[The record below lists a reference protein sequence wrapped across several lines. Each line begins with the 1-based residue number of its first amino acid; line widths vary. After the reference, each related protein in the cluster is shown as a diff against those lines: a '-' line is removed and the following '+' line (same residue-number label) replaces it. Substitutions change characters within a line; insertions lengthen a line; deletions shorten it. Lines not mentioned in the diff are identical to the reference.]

1 MPVPLSLQVAKAP
14 AEVMLQVEQAT
25 GAFTVTGPKEQ
36 VPVVASVIVTVA
48 LPWLIKKLPKE
59 VEAAP

>member
-1 MPVPLSLQVAKAP
+1 MPLSSQVASAP
-14 AEVMLQVEQAT
+14 AEVILQVEHGA

-48 LPWLIKKLPKE
+48 LPWLIGKLPKDT
-59 VEAAP
+59 EAAP

>member
-1 MPVPLSLQVAKAP
+1 MQVAKAP
-14 AEVMLQVEQAT
+14 ADVILHVEHAA

-48 LPWLIKKLPKE
+48 LPWLIGKLPKD
-59 VEAAP
+59 ADATP